1 MYQQV
6 AIWIYCYMARAA
18 HHARMYQQGVVMVRL
33 GRVMLEV
40 GRRDA
45 RRIQSLS
52 SETGHSSMAMLYLRA
67 AAFVALCEPHES

>member
-1 MYQQV
+1 
-6 AIWIYCYMARAA
+6 
-18 HHARMYQQGVVMVRL
+18 MVRL